1 MTPHDIV
8 TLVTTLTS
16 AYLSLRWDTMGSMSV
31 VRVNISD
38 EERMDW
44 IVPHYSALGAFHRSS
59 LNNSDR
65 VNAILQS
72 SW

>member
-16 AYLSLRWDTMGSMSV
+16 ACLSLRWDMMGSMSAL
-31 VRVNISD
+31 RVNISD
-38 EERMDW
+38 EERT
-44 IVPHYSALGAFHRSS
+44 VPHYSALGAFHRSS

-65 VNAILQS
+65 VNSILQS
-72 SW
+72 SR

>member
-16 AYLSLRWDTMGSMSV
+16 ACLSLRWDTMGSMSV

-38 EERMDW
+38 EERS
-44 IVPHYSALGAFHRSS
+44 VSHYSALGAFHRSS
-59 LNNSDR
+59 LNNSYR

-72 SW
+72 SR

>member
-16 AYLSLRWDTMGSMSV
+16 AYLSLRRDTMGSMSV

-38 EERMDW
+38 EDRT
-44 IVPHYSALGAFHRSS
+44 VPHYSALGAVHRSS

-72 SW
+72 SR

>member
-38 EERMDW
+38 EDRT
-44 IVPHYSALGAFHRSS
+44 VPHYSALGAFHRSS

-65 VNAILQS
+65 VNSILQS